1 MHVKRRGMGILPMI
15 FPDVRNR
22 TTGKMPVPHPDRR
35 NHVEQGMRRLLSLRR
50 RGSVLRMNTKT
61 RIKRCM
67 GTRSGIRCL
76 LAAGVATFLV
86 AMVALAAPEFVGVR
100 ATDDLGFDNLAL
112 NPNARPTASSALPG
126 HAIHQI
132 DHLNDGMVGNT
143 HSWISNGEPSWA
155 EIDLGKVYWVYEI
168 AFASDARGAYQDRA
182 AASFSILTATEY
194 NEDNAAPTWNRVYG
208 QSDGPPVHMRR
219 EFTFMPVQA
228 RWVRIAIDATT
239 ASQVRIDEIEIFG
252 QARRISANK
261 IKARKAKPGNPVM
274 ARDAEPVNDDLLRRA
289 FLGEEHAWLKTYGR
303 ADLSPRLI
311 PYNGRITEY
320 PKHVGDDH
328 IPLPA
333 LSSAP
338 NIDGKFKDACW
349 DGASR
354 GVARVAFPY
363 DWRYDPVVNH
373 EVTAGWHGEYLY
385 LSIRADRLLSAQTST
400 VSTATRYG
408 HGVAVVS
415 AGNDQTNYG
424 IITITRDGLSFSV
437 HDPEHQGAIPADRIP
452 LDGAYNRDLTEFEVR
467 VPLEL
472 IPNCRAAGLR
482 IGLGMGGKHTDKL
495 GRPIHLAFS
504 PLAVAQ
510 AGPCLNGVFEV
521 RFANTDD
528 AKPLTVRGNA
538 PGLDNG
544 LTLAPGQSKTLTIQA
559 DRGAIGPEY
568 SLEVQDNLGGAYE
581 FHLFRYDPLERTL
594 TLMAEHLERLA
605 SKGLEVETERKELAE
620 FRQDQQKLMAN
631 PPRKREAAR
640 KTVYKVRTAKRD
652 LFFREPDLAPIER
665 VLFVKRHAFRPSHN
679 YSANFDSAF
688 RPGGGICV
696 VRFPHHDGRFHPEDA
711 EVTQLFDAEKGIAR
725 TPMAD
730 FDLRK
735 VYFAYRPAEG
745 DRRWG
750 TPLYY
755 HLMATNPDGTGLEQ
769 LTDGPFHDYWPC
781 PLPNGDMAVIST
793 RCKMRYICWR
803 PQAFTLFRMS
813 PDGTGFRPLS
823 HANLSEWAPSV
834 MNDGRLIWTRSEY
847 QDKGADFGHTLWAI
861 RPDGR
866 KPELVF
872 GNDIIQPNGYANGRE
887 VPGTNE
893 VSCTLISHFGDLNGP
908 IALVDID
915 QGRFNK
921 EAITSLTPEVPWPGN
936 WPIEECFRDAVP
948 ISRDFFLCSHAP
960 QSRFGLFVIDRFGN
974 RELLYADADISSMC
988 PTPFRPQPKPPVLAD
1003 EEPFDEDTGE
1013 FVVRDVYK
1021 GISPPV
1027 ERGRVKYIRVVQE
1040 VPAVLDQLPNG
1051 EYRQDHP
1058 LFPDWYATP
1067 IHKVYGPYGWP
1078 TYVAKAPYGIVPVEE
1093 DGSARFK
1100 APAGKTL
1107 YFQVLDKDFNE
1118 LQRMRSVVQ
1127 LQPGEKRSCIG
1138 CHEHR
1143 QLAPAN
1149 TKLLMATEPRELE
1162 TPDWAGVP
1170 FSFEKVVQPVLDA
1183 KCVQCH
1189 GENHKM
1195 GINLTGALD
1204 VDKVPASYRTLI
1216 SKGFVHFADMQY
1228 NAGGTEK
1235 IEPLEL
1241 GTLKSKLWQVLDAG
1255 HHDVELTT
1263 DEMRRVKTWIDLNC
1277 PLWPDYINRVDRPGP
1292 AGQIARAE

>member
-1 MHVKRRGMGILPMI
+1 
-15 FPDVRNR
+15 
-22 TTGKMPVPHPDRR
+22 
-35 NHVEQGMRRLLSLRR
+35 
-50 RGSVLRMNTKT
+50 
-61 RIKRCM
+61 M
-67 GTRSGIRCL
+67 GTRSGIRGL
-76 LAAGVATFLV
+76 LGAGVATFLV
-86 AMVALAAPEFVGVR
+86 AAVALAVPHPPGPAQIAATGEFFQAASLEFSGVR
-100 ATDDLGFDNLAL
+100 AKDDLGFYNLAL
-112 NPNARPTASSALPG
+112 NPSARPAASSALPG
-126 HAIHQI
+126 HAIHQVE
-132 DHLNDGMVGNT
+132 HLNDGGIGNA

-155 EIDLGKVYWVYEI
+155 EIDLGKVYWVYKV
-168 AFASDARGAYQDRA
+168 AFASDARGAFQDRA
-182 AASFSILTATEY
+182 AAAFSILTATEH
-194 NEDNAAPTWNRVYG
+194 NEDNAAPTWKRVHR

-219 EFTFMPVQA
+219 EFTFAPVQA
-228 RWVRIAIDATT
+228 RWVRIAIDTT
-239 ASQVRIDEIEIFG
+239 TSSQVRIDEIEVFG
-252 QARRISANK
+252 QSKRISSKK
-261 IKARKAKPGNPVM
+261 IKARKAKPGSPVM
-274 ARDAEPVNDDLLRRA
+274 ADRAMSREDDLLRRA

-320 PKHVGDDH
+320 PRHVGDDR
-328 IPLPA
+328 IPLPE
-333 LSSAP
+333 LSAAP
-338 NIDGKFKDACW
+338 DIDGRFKDPCW
-349 DGASR
+349 NEASR
-354 GVARVAFPY
+354 GVVRVAFPR

-373 EVTAGWHGEYLY
+373 EVTAGWHGEDLY
-385 LSIRADRLLSAQTST
+385 LAIRLDRLISAHASAASTADR
-400 VSTATRYG
+400 YG
-408 HGVAVVS
+408 QGVAVVS
-415 AGNDQTNYG
+415 AGDDQANYG
-424 IITITRDGLSFSV
+424 SIAVGKGGLVLNVHAPRGGGSV
-437 HDPEHQGAIPADRIP
+437 RSKEVP
-452 LDGAYNRDLTEFEVR
+452 LDGKFNRDLTEFEVR

-472 IPNCRAAGLR
+472 IPNCRTAGLR
-482 IGLGMGGKHTDKL
+482 IGLGVGGQHTPRL

-510 AGPCLNGVFEV
+510 EGACLNGVFQV
-521 RFANTDD
+521 RFANTDG
-528 AKPLTVRGNA
+528 AKRLTVQGNA
-538 PGLDNG
+538 PGLEDG
-544 LTLAPGQSKTLTIQA
+544 LELGPGESKTLAIQA

-568 SLEVQDNLGGAYE
+568 NLEVQDNLGGAYE

-594 TLMAEHLERLA
+594 TLMAEHVERLA
-605 SKGLEVETERKELAE
+605 FKGLDVEAERAALAG

-640 KTVYKVRTAKRD
+640 KTVYQARMAKRD

-665 VLFVKRHAFRPSHN
+665 ILFVKRHAFRPSHN

-688 RPGGGICV
+688 RPGGGICT

-711 EVTQLFDAEKGIAR
+711 EVAQLFDSEKGIAR

-730 FDLRK
+730 FDLTK

-755 HLMATNPDGTGLEQ
+755 HLMAMNPDGAGLVQ
-769 LTDGPFHDYWPC
+769 LTDGPFQDYWPC
-781 PLPNGDMAVIST
+781 PLPNGDLAIISS
-793 RCKMRYICWR
+793 RCKMRFICWR

-813 PDGTGFRPLS
+813 PDGTDFRPLS

-847 QDKGADFGHTLWAI
+847 QDKGADFSHTLWAI

-908 IALVDID
+908 IALVDTD
-915 QGRFNK
+915 QGRFKK
-921 EAITSLTPEVPWPGN
+921 EAITSLTPEVPWPGM

-948 ISRDFFLCSHAP
+948 LSRDFFLCSHAP
-960 QSRFGLFVIDRFGN
+960 QQRFGLFVIDRFGN
-974 RELLYADADISSMC
+974 RELLYADEAISSMC
-988 PTPFRPQPKPPVLAD
+988 PTPFKVQPKPPVLAE
-1003 EEPFDEDTGE
+1003 EEPLDEEDTGE

-1040 VPAVLDQLPNG
+1040 VRAGLDQLPNG
-1051 EYRQDHP
+1051 EFRQDHP
-1058 LFPDWYATP
+1058 IFQDWYATP
-1067 IHKVYGPYGWP
+1067 VHKVAGPYGWP

-1093 DGSARFK
+1093 DGSARFT

-1118 LQRMRSVVQ
+1118 LQRMRSVVH
-1127 LQPGEKRSCIG
+1127 LQPGEKRSCVG

-1143 QLAPAN
+1143 QQAPAN
-1149 TKLLMATEPRELE
+1149 GKLMMATEPRELE
-1162 TPDWAGVP
+1162 TPEWGGVP
-1170 FSFEKVVQPVLDA
+1170 FSFEKIVQPVLDA
-1183 KCVQCH
+1183 NCTQCH
-1189 GENHKM
+1189 DEKHKK
-1195 GINLTGALD
+1195 GINLTGVLD

-1216 SKGFVHFADMQY
+1216 SKGLVHHADLQY
-1228 NAGGTEK
+1228 NAGGNEK

-1241 GTLKSKLWQVLDAG
+1241 GTLKSKLWEVLDAG

-1277 PLWPDYINRVDRPGP
+1277 PLGPDYVNRVERPGP
-1292 AGQIARAE
+1292 ASQVARAE